1 MNTLKTNLNF
11 VLSFALFFSL
21 FFNNEKNIYLFY
33 FVFFINLIFFCFCV
47 FSNLKVKIE
56 PFLYFYMVF
65 FAWCLLSMFWSRD
78 FSLAFDMIG
87 RLIVLILCFLICIN
101 LNNEKNSLLLG
112 GYFGLVTGLFL
123 NLLLIPFEGSYIVG
137 RFSGTTINPNHIAL
151 FSSFVLFLTVIM
163 KKHFSKLFIYL
174 VMLLCILLIIQT
186 GSRKGVLLALIV
198 IALFTFKLDEKTFSF
213 SYVTAFTIPLLFS
226 FLLMFFNLDYLSTV
240 HSSFERFYDL
250 TQVNIND
257 VTDSSSGDSSS
268 RWRLIFIIEGFN
280 LFLNNPITGIGLD
293 NFKTIFSVEL
303 YSHNNFIELLSTL
316 GSVGLILYYLFYF
329 ILFKPIMK
337 QQLMFGMCIMLLLL
351 LMDFA
356 MVTYFERMYL
366 LPLILIYYSTY
377 REEKIE
383 SSPYN

>member
-1 MNTLKTNLNF
+1 
-11 VLSFALFFSL
+11 
-21 FFNNEKNIYLFY
+21 
-33 FVFFINLIFFCFCV
+33 
-47 FSNLKVKIE
+47 
-56 PFLYFYMVF
+56 
-65 FAWCLLSMFWSRD
+65 
-78 FSLAFDMIG
+78 
-87 RLIVLILCFLICIN
+87 
-101 LNNEKNSLLLG
+101 
-112 GYFGLVTGLFL
+112 
-123 NLLLIPFEGSYIVG
+123 
-137 RFSGTTINPNHIAL
+137 
-151 FSSFVLFLTVIM
+151 
-163 KKHFSKLFIYL
+163 
-174 VMLLCILLIIQT
+174 MLLCILLIIQT